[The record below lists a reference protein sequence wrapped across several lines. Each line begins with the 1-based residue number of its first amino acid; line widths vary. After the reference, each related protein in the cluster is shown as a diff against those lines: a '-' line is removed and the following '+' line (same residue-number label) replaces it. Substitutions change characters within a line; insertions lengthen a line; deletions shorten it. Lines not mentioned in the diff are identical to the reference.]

1 MRHFDYIDKEILNEI
16 FYKLPNT
23 VSNDCNVDILEF
35 ALGATLYM
43 PATRKNIDQI
53 ILEKKF
59 PELSSLVICLE
70 DAIGDQE
77 IETAELN
84 LVEVLDKIDRSIE
97 HHDFD
102 EKALPLL
109 FIRTRNADHLLT
121 LIEKVA
127 KYSQWITGFV
137 FPKFDETNGDA
148 YLKNLDSVNKKFKT
162 RFLCMPILESKNI
175 IFKETRLD
183 TLMYLSK
190 LFTRHKEKIINLR
203 VGATDFSSYF
213 GLRRNRD
220 FTVYDIHVIRD
231 CITDII
237 NIFTRNGESFTISG
251 SVWEYFDNSERIL
264 KPRLRASI
272 FEEHLGEEGSVVR
285 GELLRKN
292 LDGFIREILL
302 DKENGMIGKTVIH
315 PSHIS
320 IVNSLYVVTKE
331 EYHDAM
337 SILENNECGVLKSV
351 YNNKMN
357 ETKPHTNWANK
368 IIKRAKVYGVF
379 NEGSDFVS
387 LLTYR
392 MGGAVD

>member
-1 MRHFDYIDKEILNEI
+1 M
-16 FYKLPNT
+16 
-23 VSNDCNVDILEF
+23 VSNNCDADILEY

-43 PATRKNIDQI
+43 PATRENIDKI

-77 IETAELN
+77 IETAEAN
-84 LVEVLDKIDRSIE
+84 LIEALEKINNSIE
-97 HHDFD
+97 RNEFD
-102 EKALPLL
+102 KNALPLL
-109 FIRTRNADHLLT
+109 FIRTRNAEHLLS
-121 LIEKVA
+121 LIEKVT

-137 FPKFDETNGDA
+137 FPKFDETNGEA
-148 YLKNLDSVNKKFKT
+148 YLKNLDYVNNKYNT
-162 RFLCMPILESKNI
+162 RFLCMPILESKSI
-175 IFKETRLD
+175 IFKETRLEV
-183 TLMYLSK
+183 LLYLSK
-190 LFTRHKEKIINLR
+190 LFVEHREKIINLR

-237 NIFTRNGESFTISG
+237 NVFARNGESFTISG

-264 KPRLRASI
+264 KPRLRSTL
-272 FEEHLGEEGSVVR
+272 FEEHLGVEGRVVR
-285 GELLRKN
+285 GELLKKN

-320 IVNSLYVVTKE
+320 IVNSLYVVRKE
-331 EYHDAM
+331 EYLDAI
-337 SILENNECGVLKSV
+337 SILENNNCGVYKSV

-357 ETKPHTNWANK
+357 EIKPHTNWAKK
-368 IIKRAKVYGVF
+368 ILKRAEVYGVF

-392 MGGAVD
+392 MDGTVD